1 MLELEHEK
9 ELELEQEQEQELERV
24 QEEGLG
30 RCLEGL
36 GQELHVPELHVL
48 EQEQQQLP
56 LHSLRWAQQKMIS
69 VGMKLHSPTCAH
81 LPQTPLQ

>member
-36 GQELHVPELHVL
+36 GQELHVPE
-48 EQEQQQLP
+48 QEQQQLP